1 MPSRPLALIAFASA
15 LLFVFGIARLA
26 QAGGPGEP
34 AERVLQTPAN
44 NPAAQAVCIKP
55 AESFNGRTIA
65 QWRAGGPEGL
75 AELMEQMRP
84 TIEQYLA
91 AKASPLSAMPEQQAT
106 LTDTEGR
113 LRLIDAVA
121 QQRDAYTAGLY
132 WYTDLDEAKA
142 RAEETGQP
150 ILSLRMLGRLNEEYS
165 CANSRFFRTVLYAD
179 QSVGELLREK
189 FVLHWQSVRPV
200 PVITIDMGDGR
211 TIKRTITGNS
221 AHYVLDANGRVID
234 CLPGLYASGTFERRL
249 RDWQG
254 RAALL
259 TKLDDEAFVE
269 AVRAR
274 HQQRAGELDRAW
286 GRYMQVLH
294 ADQAEP
300 VLGALAEPAGRP
312 DQDARLPDASEAGRV
327 AIAGKFAIER
337 PLVMAVLP
345 PGVPTAEQASDDRA
359 LWRRIAESYAK
370 DARLDEMSRALMAIK
385 APQEPIEDAMRRA
398 MSKRRVESPLVKM
411 VRNFEGGVAVETAR
425 NEHLLRRQ
433 LHDWFA
439 SAQAPLDL
447 DALNRRVYA
456 ELFLT
461 PEEDPW
467 LGLVPADTYSALDGG
482 GLFGAAGEAAR

>member
-1 MPSRPLALIAFASA
+1 MHSRTLALIAFASVS
-15 LLFVFGIARLA
+15 LLVFGLA
-26 QAGGPGEP
+26 QADGPGEP

-44 NPAAQAVCIKP
+44 NPATQAVCIKP
-55 AESFNGRTIA
+55 AESFNGKTIA
-65 QWRAGGPEGL
+65 QWRAEGPEGL

-91 AKASPLSAMPEQQAT
+91 AKIGLLLATPEQRAT
-106 LTDTEGR
+106 LADTEAR

-142 RAEETGQP
+142 RAEETGRP
-150 ILSLRMLGRLNEEYS
+150 ILSLRMLGKLNEEYS

-179 QSVGELLREK
+179 KSVSELLRDE

-211 TIKRTITGNS
+211 MIRRTITGNS

-234 CLPGLYASGTFERRL
+234 CLPGLYASGTFERCL
-249 RDWQG
+249 RDWRG
-254 RAALL
+254 RAAVF

-274 HQQRAGELDRAW
+274 HHQKAGELDRAW
-286 GRYMQVLH
+286 GRYMQVIH

-300 VLGALAEPAGRP
+300 ALGALTAPAGRP
-312 DQDARLPDASEAGRV
+312 EQDARLPDAFEAGRV
-327 AIAGKFAIER
+327 AIAGKFAVER

-345 PGVPTAEQASDDRA
+345 PGVPTAQQAADDQA
-359 LWRRIAESYAK
+359 LWQRIAEAYAK
-370 DARLDEMSRALMAIK
+370 DARMDEMSRALMAIK

-398 MSKRRVESPLVKM
+398 MSKRRVESPLVRM

-439 SAQAPLDL
+439 NAQAPLDL
-447 DALNRRVYA
+447 DPLNRRVYS

-467 LGLVPADTYSALDGG
+467 LGLVPADTYSALDAG
-482 GLFGAAGEAAR
+482 GLIGTAGRAAR